1 MNQEGGPFNAIPNF
15 YYPRITRLLNLPIG
29 AVILQCGKWCIRQV
43 NPIQFA
49 AGRKMRLAFFI
60 LPQQLPRGMAARKLR
75 CVLAEQMGACHDI
88 HR

>member
-29 AVILQCGKWCIRQV
+29 AVILQCGKWSIRQV

-49 AGRKMRLAFFI
+49 AGRKMRLAFFCAAATI
-60 LPQQLPRGMAARKLR
+60 TRNGGPQIEMCSR
-75 CVLAEQMGACHDI
+75 
-88 HR
+88 